1 MLSKMNAELKSSLQP
16 FLRWVPCFLFRVSFF
31 RFLNFSVCGKVLF
44 FACPRAAMPASAHPK
59 YEQGGKRICCSSTL

>member
-1 MLSKMNAELKSSLQP
+1 MLSKMNAELKKQFAAVFAVGSVFP
-16 FLRWVPCFLFRVSFF
+16 FFA
-31 RFLNFSVCGKVLF
+31 FLNFSVCGKVLF

>member
-1 MLSKMNAELKSSLQP
+1 MLSKMNAELKKQ
-16 FLRWVPCFLFRVSFF
+16 FAAVFCGGFRVSFF